1 MAAAA
6 ASAPLHATAAVA
18 RVRRSHEQVRRGAGE
33 PGKLLQLLR
42 GPRHSLHRLLLSFS
56 Q

>member
-1 MAAAA
+1 MAAG
-6 ASAPLHATAAVA
+6 ASAPRAAAAAVA

-33 PGKLLQLLR
+33 PGQLLQLLR
-42 GPRHSLHRLLLSFS
+42 GPRHSLHRLLLSFP